1 MANVN
6 FAKEYNKLLRKSN
19 EFAIEYASYLKFIN
33 IKSLVY
39 LLNKY
44 DVLSVSDKIHF
55 NEFFDMFVIEKDGET
70 SRYIPFIMESK
81 CKIKL
86 KRKQLLKYLHPDK
99 IQMLYGNIQH
109 DMPTYFNTLLT
120 EINGNDNLTTFDILE
135 KIFTSN
141 PVIFDIVTKRLL
153 DNKLVSNNEIK
164 SVKSNAK
171 VHIANTTYYAQ
182 HSQSP
187 PRKYDVHSMF
197 PVEIQTFVN
206 MYNMLKEEE
215 PIQRFKSDIFLILNS
230 VFTVI
235 RPIVRKISESKLIIN
250 SKGVANIMQIFK
262 LAKLDRYVDI
272 LLSLRTYLP
281 NCYVKMIEL
290 FKIRTDLGY
299 IADPIFIRID
309 YFVEEL
315 VKDFVFGVNKYTLDQ
330 IRLLRDTF
338 EKRLNSCDKTEAEQI
353 NIILVEMMGEIN
365 RMENES
371 NNCGDIGSIDGIEAF
386 SDKKIEAIKVIVSS

>member
-1 MANVN
+1 MGRRV
-6 FAKEYNKLLRKSN
+6 
-19 EFAIEYASYLKFIN
+19 
-33 IKSLVY
+33 
-39 LLNKY
+39 
-44 DVLSVSDKIHF
+44 
-55 NEFFDMFVIEKDGET
+55 GEW
-70 SRYIPFIMESK
+70 
-81 CKIKL
+81 
-86 KRKQLLKYLHPDK
+86 
-99 IQMLYGNIQH
+99 
-109 DMPTYFNTLLT
+109 
-120 EINGNDNLTTFDILE
+120 
-135 KIFTSN
+135 
-141 PVIFDIVTKRLL
+141 V
-153 DNKLVSNNEIK
+153 
-164 SVKSNAK
+164 
-171 VHIANTTYYAQ
+171 
-182 HSQSP
+182 
-187 PRKYDVHSMF
+187 
-197 PVEIQTFVN
+197 
-206 MYNMLKEEE
+206 
-215 PIQRFKSDIFLILNS
+215 
-230 VFTVI
+230 
-235 RPIVRKISESKLIIN
+235 
-250 SKGVANIMQIFK
+250 
-262 LAKLDRYVDI
+262 DRYVDI